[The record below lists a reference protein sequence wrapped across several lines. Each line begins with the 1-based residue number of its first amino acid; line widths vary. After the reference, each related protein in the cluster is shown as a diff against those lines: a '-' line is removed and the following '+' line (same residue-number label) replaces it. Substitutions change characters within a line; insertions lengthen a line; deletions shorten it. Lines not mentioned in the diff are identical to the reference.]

1 MSPVLETRA
10 LTVGYQPGLPVVKE
24 LDLEVEPGQV
34 VALLGPN
41 GAGKTTTMLAL
52 AGVLPP
58 VSGSVLIGGE
68 ETTAP
73 LHVRARQG
81 LAFVT
86 EERSVLMGLTAAEN
100 LRVGGCDQAEAL
112 ALFPELE
119 KRLDLRGGL
128 LSGGEQQMLTL
139 ARALGRRPRLLLAD
153 ELSMGLA
160 QMIVTRLLGA
170 VRDAAR
176 ERGTGVLLVEQHVRK
191 VLGIADHVYVM
202 RRGEIAMAG
211 TAAEMRG
218 RIGEIED
225 SYLAGAQADAPRR

>member
-1 MSPVLETRA
+1 
-10 LTVGYQPGLPVVKE
+10 
-24 LDLEVEPGQV
+24 
-34 VALLGPN
+34 
-41 GAGKTTTMLAL
+41 
-52 AGVLPP
+52 
-58 VSGSVLIGGE
+58 
-68 ETTAP
+68 
-73 LHVRARQG
+73 
-81 LAFVT
+81 
-86 EERSVLMGLTAAEN
+86 
-100 LRVGGCDQAEAL
+100 
-112 ALFPELE
+112 
-119 KRLDLRGGL
+119 
-128 LSGGEQQMLTL
+128 MLTL

-160 QMIVTRLLGA
+160 PMIVTRLLGA